1 MSENTLQELTDLVK
15 RAEATI
21 RRAEE
26 RVDTSWMLIRRLAL
40 LRSPQI
46 QKIQTPDVTAALS
59 STSVSVLN

>member
-46 QKIQTPDVTAALS
+46 QTPDVPAALS